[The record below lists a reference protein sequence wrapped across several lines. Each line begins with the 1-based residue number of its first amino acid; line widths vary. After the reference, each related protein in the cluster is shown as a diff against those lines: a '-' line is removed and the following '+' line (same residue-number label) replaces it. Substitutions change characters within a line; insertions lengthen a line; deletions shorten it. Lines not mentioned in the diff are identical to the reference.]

1 MNIDLY
7 KYIYLIGVGGIGMS
21 ALARYF
27 NAQGKHI
34 CGYDKVQSDL
44 CLELESEGIEIYYN
58 DSIENIP
65 QYIQE
70 ATSNEILVIYTPAI
84 SEGNR
89 VLNYFKDKEFKLQK
103 RAEVLGMISKEYF
116 TIAVAGTHGKTTT
129 SAILAHV
136 LNHAGKQS
144 TAFLGGISKNY
155 NSNLM
160 LAEKGNILIVEAD
173 EYDKSFL
180 QLRPDVAII
189 TSVDADHLDIYKDKS
204 DLHNAFKQF
213 ASQIKSN
220 GLLLLED
227 SIKIDFPT
235 PKQGI
240 KLTYSAANN
249 ADFSAESIEVKEGKM
264 IFDLTA
270 MDVIPGMTYKKKQ
283 EGISFILPGIHNV
296 SNAIAASAVAF
307 YLGISYENIVEGL
320 DTFKG
325 INRRFD
331 LHINTQE
338 LAYVDDYAHHPQEIS
353 ATINAAMLLFPERD
367 ITVVFQPH
375 LFSRT
380 KDFAQ
385 EFAVSLSLADQLIL
399 LDIYPA
405 RELPIEGINSRML
418 LDLCTSPKKE
428 TCSKHELLK
437 VLERENLDV
446 LITLGAGDIGTLA
459 KPIKHMLN

>member
-7 KYIYLIGVGGIGMS
+7 KHIYLIGVGGIGMS

-27 NAQGKHI
+27 NAHSKQV

-44 CLELESEGIEIYYN
+44 CNKLESEGVKIHYN
-58 DSIENIP
+58 DAIESIP

-70 ATSNEILVIYTPAI
+70 ATYNEILVIYTPAI
-84 SEGNR
+84 SEESII
-89 VLNYFKDKEFKLQK
+89 LNYFKDKGFKLHK
-103 RAEVLGMISKEYF
+103 RAEVLGMISKESF

-180 QLRPDVAII
+180 QLKPDVAII
-189 TSVDADHLDIYKDKS
+189 TSVDADHLDIYNDKQ

-213 ASQIKSN
+213 ASQIKPN

-227 SIKIDFPT
+227 SITIDFPI
-235 PKQGI
+235 PDHGM
-240 KLTYSAANN
+240 KLTYSAVNK
-249 ADFSAESIEVKEGKM
+249 ADYSAENIKVKEGKM
-264 IFDLTA
+264 VFDLTVLDI
-270 MDVIPGMTYKKKQ
+270 MPVMNCEKKR
-283 EGISFILPGIHNV
+283 EGLSFILPGLHNV
-296 SNAIAASAVAF
+296 SNAIAASAVAC
-307 YLGISYENIVEGL
+307 YLGLSCEDVVKGL
-320 DTFKG
+320 ETFKG

-331 LHINTQE
+331 VHVNTKK
-338 LAYVDDYAHHPQEIS
+338 LAYIDDYAHHPQEVS
-353 ATINAAMLLFPERD
+353 ATINAAKLLFPERE

-380 KDFAQ
+380 EYFAQ
-385 EFAVSLSLADQLIL
+385 EFAISLSLADQLIL

-405 RELPIEGINSRML
+405 RELPIEGVNARML
-418 LDLCTSPKKE
+418 LDLCTSPRKE
-428 TCSKHELLK
+428 TCSKQELLNI
-437 VLERENLDV
+437 LEGENLDV
-446 LITLGAGDIGTLA
+446 LITLGAGDIGELA
-459 KPIKHMLN
+459 QPIKHLLN

>member
-7 KYIYLIGVGGIGMS
+7 KHIYLIGVGGIGMS
-21 ALARYF
+21 ALSRYF
-27 NAQGKHI
+27 NAQGKQV
-34 CGYDKVQSDL
+34 CGYDKVQSNL
-44 CLELESEGIEIYYN
+44 CNELVNEGVKIHYN
-58 DSIENIP
+58 DAIENIP

-70 ATSNEILVIYTPAI
+70 ATCNEILVIYTPAI
-84 SEGNR
+84 SEENV
-89 VLNYFKDKEFKLQK
+89 VLNYFKDKGFKLHK
-103 RAEVLGMISKEYF
+103 RAEVLGMISKESF

-129 SAILAHV
+129 SAILAHI
-136 LNHAGKQS
+136 LNYAGKQS

-155 NSNLM
+155 NTNLL

-180 QLRPDVAII
+180 QLQPDVAII
-189 TSVDADHLDIYKDKS
+189 TSVDADHLDVYKDKQ
-204 DLHNAFKQF
+204 DLHNAFMQF
-213 ASQIKSN
+213 ASQIKPN

-227 SIKIDFPT
+227 SIAIDFPT
-235 PKQGI
+235 PDQGM
-240 KLTYSAANN
+240 KLTYSAVHK
-249 ADFSAESIEVKEGKM
+249 ADYFAENIKVKEGKM
-264 IFDLTA
+264 VFDLRSLDI
-270 MDVIPGMTYKKKQ
+270 MPGMEYEEKQ
-283 EGISFILPGIHNV
+283 EGLTFILPGVHNV
-296 SNAIAASAVAF
+296 SNAIAASAVAC
-307 YLGISYENIVEGL
+307 YLELSYEDILKGL

-331 LHINTQE
+331 VHINTEE
-338 LAYVDDYAHHPQEIS
+338 LAYVDDYAHHPQEVS
-353 ATINAAMLLFPERD
+353 ATINAAKLLFPDRE

-405 RELPIEGINSRML
+405 RELPIEGVNARML

-428 TCSKHELLK
+428 TCSKQELLK
-437 VLERENLDV
+437 ILEGENLDV

-459 KPIKHMLN
+459 QPIKHLLN

>member
-7 KYIYLIGVGGIGMS
+7 KHIYLIGVGGIGMS

-27 NAQGKHI
+27 NAQGKQV
-34 CGYDKVQSDL
+34 CGYDKVQSNL
-44 CLELESEGIEIYYN
+44 CNELENEGVKIHYN
-58 DSIENIP
+58 EAIENIP

-70 ATSNEILVIYTPAI
+70 ATFNEILVIYTPAI
-84 SEGNR
+84 SEENV
-89 VLNYFKDKEFKLQK
+89 VLNYFKDKGFKLHK
-103 RAEVLGMISKEYF
+103 RAEVLGMISKESF

-155 NSNLM
+155 NTNLL

-180 QLRPDVAII
+180 QLQPDVAII
-189 TSVDADHLDIYKDKS
+189 TSVDADHLDVYKDKQ

-213 ASQIKSN
+213 VSQIKPN

-227 SIKIDFPT
+227 SITIDFPT
-235 PKQGI
+235 PDQGM
-240 KLTYSAANN
+240 KLTYSAVNK
-249 ADFSAESIEVKEGKM
+249 ADYSAENIKVKEGKM
-264 IFDLTA
+264 VFDLTA
-270 MDVIPGMTYKKKQ
+270 MDIMPGMTYEKKH
-283 EGISFILPGIHNV
+283 EGLSFILPGIHNV
-296 SNAIAASAVAF
+296 SNAIAASAVAC
-307 YLGISYENIVEGL
+307 YLGLSCEDVARGL
-320 DTFKG
+320 ATFKG
-325 INRRFD
+325 VNRRFD
-331 LHINTQE
+331 VHINTQE
-338 LAYVDDYAHHPQEIS
+338 LAYVDDYAHHPQEVS
-353 ATINAAMLLFPERD
+353 ATINAAKLLFPDRE

-405 RELPIEGINSRML
+405 RELPIEGVNARML

-428 TCSKHELLK
+428 TCSKQELLK
-437 VLERENLDV
+437 ILEGENLDV

-459 KPIKHMLN
+459 QPIKHLLN

>member
-7 KYIYLIGVGGIGMS
+7 KHIYLIGVGGIGMS

-27 NAQGKHI
+27 NAQGKQV
-34 CGYDKVQSDL
+34 CGYDKVQSNL
-44 CLELESEGIEIYYN
+44 CNELESEGVKIHYN
-58 DSIENIP
+58 DAIENIP

-70 ATSNEILVIYTPAI
+70 ATFNEILVIYTPAI
-84 SEGNR
+84 SEENV
-89 VLNYFKDKEFKLQK
+89 VLNYFKDKGFKLHK
-103 RAEVLGMISKEYF
+103 RAEVLGMISKESF

-136 LNHAGKQS
+136 LNRAGKQS

-155 NSNLM
+155 NTNLL

-180 QLRPDVAII
+180 QLQPDVAII
-189 TSVDADHLDIYKDKS
+189 TSVDADHLDVYKDKQ

-213 ASQIKSN
+213 VSQIKPN

-227 SIKIDFPT
+227 SITIDFPT
-235 PKQGI
+235 PDQGM
-240 KLTYSAANN
+240 KLTYSAVNK
-249 ADFSAESIEVKEGKM
+249 ADYSAENIKVKEGKM
-264 IFDLTA
+264 VFDLTA
-270 MDVIPGMTYKKKQ
+270 MDIMPGMKYEKKQ
-283 EGISFILPGIHNV
+283 EGLSFILPGIHNV
-296 SNAIAASAVAF
+296 SNAIAASAVAC
-307 YLGISYENIVEGL
+307 YLGLSCEDVVRGL
-320 DTFKG
+320 ATFKG
-325 INRRFD
+325 VNRRFD
-331 LHINTQE
+331 VHINTQE
-338 LAYVDDYAHHPQEIS
+338 LAYVDDYAHHPQEVS
-353 ATINAAMLLFPERD
+353 ATINAAKLLFPDRE

-405 RELPIEGINSRML
+405 RELPIEGVNARML

-428 TCSKHELLK
+428 TCSKQELLK
-437 VLERENLDV
+437 ILEGENLDV

-459 KPIKHMLN
+459 QPIKHLLN

>member
-7 KYIYLIGVGGIGMS
+7 KHTYLIGIGGIGMS

-27 NAQGKHI
+27 NAQGKQV

-44 CLELESEGIEIYYN
+44 CLELESEGIKIHYN
-58 DSIENIP
+58 DAIENIP

-70 ATSNEILVIYTPAI
+70 TTYNETLVIYTPAI
-84 SEGNR
+84 SEESR
-89 VLNYFKDKEFKLQK
+89 VLNYFKDKEFELYK
-103 RAEVLGMISKEYF
+103 RAEVLGIISKESF

-136 LNHAGKQS
+136 LKHAGKQS

-155 NSNLM
+155 NSNLL

-180 QLRPDVAII
+180 QLQPDVAII
-189 TSVDADHLDIYKDKS
+189 TSVDADHLDIYKDKQ
-204 DLHNAFKQF
+204 DLLNAFKQF
-213 ASQIKSN
+213 ASQIKPN

-227 SIKIDFPT
+227 SITIDFPT
-235 PKQGI
+235 PDQGM
-240 KLTYSAANN
+240 KLTYSAVNKA
-249 ADFSAESIEVKEGKM
+249 FYFAENIKVKERKM
-264 IFDLTA
+264 VFDLRSLDI
-270 MDVIPGMTYKKKQ
+270 MPGMEYEEKQ
-283 EGISFILPGIHNV
+283 EGLAFILPGIHNV
-296 SNAIAASAVAF
+296 SNAIAASAVAC
-307 YLGISYENIVEGL
+307 YLGLSYEDIVKGL
-320 DTFKG
+320 NTFKG
-325 INRRFD
+325 IIRRFD
-331 LHINTQE
+331 VHINTQE
-338 LAYVDDYAHHPQEIS
+338 LAYVDDYAHHPLEVS
-353 ATINAAMLLFPERD
+353 ATINAAKLLFPERE

-405 RELPIEGINSRML
+405 RELPIEGVNAKML
-418 LDLCTSPKKE
+418 LDLCTNPRKE
-428 TCSKHELLK
+428 TCSKQELLK
-437 VLERENLDV
+437 ILQGENLDV
-446 LITLGAGDIGTLA
+446 LITLGAGDIGTLVQ
-459 KPIKHMLN
+459 PIKHMLN